1 MMILDRIY
9 DLASPILAGR
19 RIGEVR
25 VGLNFLGVELDDGS
39 LGLAYV
45 LKEDVVSGCA
55 AIPRAGRLT
64 GMPAAEMASWALER
78 KSVIAV
84 AAGLAVMNAVA
95 EFDDAGQE
103 GDRDEDAAFA
113 VPTGP
118 DDTVGVVGHIGPL
131 IAGLRGK
138 VRRLLVFERGKEAIG
153 DVYPEAAE
161 PQLLPECQVVFVS
174 STSLI
179 NGTLD
184 NLLGYCGKARDIV
197 MVGASTPM
205 YPAAFAGTGVTLLAG
220 TKWLPENRDAILTGI
235 SQCAGMKQLIGYGR
249 KVSARV

>member
-1 MMILDRIY
+1 MILDRVY
-9 DLASPILAGR
+9 DLARPRLAGR
-19 RIGEVR
+19 RITEVR

-39 LGLAYV
+39 LGVAYV
-45 LKEDVVSGCA
+45 LKEDVVSGCTA
-55 AIPRAGRLT
+55 LPYAGKLV
-64 GMPAAEMASWALER
+64 GMPAAEIASWALESR
-78 KSVIAV
+78 SVIAV
-84 AAGLAVMNAVA
+84 AAGLAVINAA
-95 EFDDAGQE
+95 AGFDGAGQE
-103 GDRDEDAAFA
+103 GDQDEDAALA

-118 DDTVGVVGHIGPL
+118 DDTVGVIGHIGPL
-131 IAGLRGK
+131 IAGLQGK
-138 VRRLLVFERGKEAIG
+138 VRRLLVFERGKG
-153 DVYPEAAE
+153 VTGHVYPETAE

-184 NLLGYCGKARDIV
+184 QLLGYCDKARDVV

-205 YPAAFAGTGVTLLAG
+205 YPAAFSGTGVTLLAG
-220 TKWLPENRDAILTGI
+220 TRWLPENRDAILAGI